1 MKKINHYELT
11 ILTSLCLL
19 LFPND
24 AFAYFDPGV
33 TSMLFQAL
41 AAGLLVL
48 GGFWRQIKAAVVKR
62 FRKDEGV
69 N

>member
-1 MKKINHYELT
+1 MNRYELA
-11 ILTSLCLL
+11 ILTPLCLL
-19 LFPND
+19 LFPCD

-33 TSMLFQAL
+33 TSMLFQGI

-48 GGFWRQIKAAVVKR
+48 GGFWRQIKAAVMKR